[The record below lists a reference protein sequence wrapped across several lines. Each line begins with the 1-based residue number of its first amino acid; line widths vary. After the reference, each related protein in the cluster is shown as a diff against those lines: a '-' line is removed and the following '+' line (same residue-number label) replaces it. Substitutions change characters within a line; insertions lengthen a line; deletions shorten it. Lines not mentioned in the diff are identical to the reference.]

1 MSLKIN
7 PTSLILDF
15 NVWADISVDFGS
27 TFITFLLLLSF
38 KNCFSLFLYCG
49 AAMTVQNVCFAL
61 PLS

>member
-7 PTSLILDF
+7 PTFLILDL
-15 NVWADISVDFGS
+15 NVWADISVVFGS
-27 TFITFLLLLSF
+27 TFITFFAFVKF
-38 KNCFSLFLYCG
+38 KKLFFTSLYCG